1 MSWIAG
7 RTTSCYSTLYKRQQ
21 PLAVLLFFRVKKK
34 LGKRLST
41 PETVAATAHLNC
53 MGRDEMN
60 LAEFPLATLADRA
73 PRGCKTLVF
82 EDRIWDRGQ
91 AQHRVRRLTI
101 SASDKYGLPTAI
113 DDEVILGLVQVSKA
127 ADFVDRR
134 VRFSRYQLLRV
145 LGWRDEGRS
154 YRRLTRSLKRWLGVT
169 LYYENA
175 WWDKAHKRWVDA
187 HFHLLDDLVL
197 YRRPSRQ
204 TGVAA
209 DKGEAVLSSFT
220 WNEMVFRSFQAGF
233 LKQLDLTFYRRLK
246 LATAKRMY
254 RFLDKR
260 FHFTSTLRFKLPVFA
275 CEHIG
280 LSRRYDVAQL
290 KRRLNPAIAELEQA
304 GYLAPLPAKERFHR
318 LRRGHWEVVFVRTP
332 KRRSQRRPAA
342 GSSDLEDRLIECGV
356 TASAAAQ
363 LVRKYAANLIE
374 AKLAVFDA
382 LRQKNDRRISQNPAG
397 FLVQSI
403 RDDYA
408 SPVGLATQ
416 MPNPLS
422 GANSLNREVAKK
434 KPQSKLAKTRLT
446 PLEQSIEHY
455 LNSLPA
461 EERNVLEET
470 AVADA
475 SGLAADGFRR
485 SVASGMK
492 TVADHYRQ
500 VIVRQHVQQIL
511 RPSATT

>member
-1 MSWIAG
+1 
-7 RTTSCYSTLYKRQQ
+7 
-21 PLAVLLFFRVKKK
+21 
-34 LGKRLST
+34 
-41 PETVAATAHLNC
+41 

-154 YRRLTRSLKRWLGVT
+154 YRRLEHSLKRWLGVT

-187 HFHLLDDLVL
+187 HFHLLDDVVL
-197 YRRPSRQ
+197 YRRPARQ
-204 TGVAA
+204 AGVAA
-209 DKGEAVLSSFT
+209 DKGDAALSSFT

-233 LKQLDLTFYRRLK
+233 LKQLDLEFYRRLK

-290 KRRLNPAIAELEQA
+290 KRRLNP
-304 GYLAPLPAKERFHR
+304 G
-318 LRRGHWEVVFVRTP
+318 
-332 KRRSQRRPAA
+332 
-342 GSSDLEDRLIECGV
+342 DC
-356 TASAAAQ
+356 
-363 LVRKYAANLIE
+363 
-374 AKLAVFDA
+374 
-382 LRQKNDRRISQNPAG
+382 RIG
-397 FLVQSI
+397 
-403 RDDYA
+403 
-408 SPVGLATQ
+408 
-416 MPNPLS
+416 
-422 GANSLNREVAKK
+422 
-434 KPQSKLAKTRLT
+434 
-446 PLEQSIEHY
+446 
-455 LNSLPA
+455 
-461 EERNVLEET
+461 
-470 AVADA
+470 A
-475 SGLAADGFRR
+475 SGLPRSAAGRGAISSPAAWPLGSR
-485 SVASGMK
+485 
-492 TVADHYRQ
+492 
-500 VIVRQHVQQIL
+500 L
-511 RPSATT
+511 RPHAQAAKSTAAGGRFIRPGKSAHRTWRDALDGRPTRP